1 VSETPQSLGETLRQR
16 LGRGPVEPG
25 TALAILEQ
33 LLTALGPVH
42 RRGAVHGRITP
53 EGIYLSP
60 DGGATLSGLEAA
72 GTSDDLGTTADG
84 RLPDDPGY
92 MAPEQINGDFVDA
105 RADVFALGVIAYE
118 MLIGRNPFWAGEG
131 TQPGTVVYRIVYR
144 PYPEIAPGVI
154 PGLAEGVRA
163 VVAAAMAK
171 DPHARFADA
180 PSFLEAL
187 VGANSSLEGALPAV
201 VVAAAARSSEHRHF
215 GDAFADWAFEA
226 RRSWGPYFVAASIVI
241 VGLIV
246 VLVVFLYRTQ
256 ATGATEA
263 TAVASSVSTSTTSA
277 TLPMAVV
284 NVGATSTTAVS
295 TTTTSTTVPAST
307 TSSVTTTTVQAK
319 LAASVT
325 LSGLSSTYSGS
336 PIRASAKTNP
346 EGLKVNIAYSQAGN
360 PVTSPINAGSYEVTA
375 TIDDPQ
381 YEGTATG
388 TLAIAKRNPTINVVG
403 WSGSY
408 TGGAHRASGTASG
421 AKGENLTALLR
432 FTDSYTNVPGGTA
445 HWTFSGNNNYNSAS
459 GSVPIVIR
467 KANASIS
474 VAGWNHAYDGGSHG
488 ATLTSAKGVGG
499 ENLSS
504 LITMGGQTYTN
515 VPGGPALWS
524 FKGNGNYNSASGSV
538 SIVIGKANANIH
550 VSGWS
555 GEYDGYYHGAS
566 GSATGVL
573 GENLSGL
580 LNLGANFREIGGHTA
595 SWTFAGSNNYKSDS
609 GSVSIVISEPPTTTT
624 TTAPPAP

>member
-1 VSETPQSLGETLRQR
+1 MD
-16 LGRGPVEPG
+16 PG
-25 TALAILEQ
+25 TALTILEQ
-33 LLTALGPVH
+33 LLAALEPVH

-53 EGIYLSP
+53 DGIYLSP

-72 GTSDDLGTTADG
+72 ETGDDLGMTGDG
-84 RLPDDPGY
+84 RIPDDPGY

-144 PYPEIAPGVI
+144 PYPEIASGMI
-154 PGLAEGVRA
+154 PGLAEGIRGVI
-163 VVAAAMAK
+163 AAAMAK
-171 DPHARFADA
+171 DPRIRFADA
-180 PSFLEAL
+180 SSFLEAL
-187 VGANSSLEGALPAV
+187 VGASSGLEVAVPAAVGAAV
-201 VVAAAARSSEHRHF
+201 VRSDKSRHF

-226 RRSWGPYFVAASIVI
+226 RRSWGPYFLAASIVI
-241 VGLIV
+241 VGLV
-246 VLVVFLYRTQ
+246 AVLLVSLYRAQ

-277 TLPMAVV
+277 TLPVAVV
-284 NVGATSTTAVS
+284 TAGATSTTAVS
-295 TTTTSTTVPAST
+295 TTTTSTTIPAST
-307 TSSVTTTTVQAK
+307 TSSVSTTTTIKAK
-319 LAASVT
+319 LPATVT

-336 PIRASAKTNP
+336 PITVSAKTNP
-346 EGLKVNIAYSQAGN
+346 EGLKVNIAYSQAGK
-360 PVTSPINAGSYEVTA
+360 PVTSPINAGSYEVTVA
-375 TIDDPQ
+375 IDDAQ
-381 YEGTATG
+381 YQGTVTG
-388 TLAIAKRNPTINVVG
+388 TLTIAKRNPTIDVRG
-403 WSGSY
+403 WSGTY
-408 TGGAHRASGTASG
+408 TGGAHRASGTATG
-421 AKGENLTALLR
+421 AKGENLSSRLS

-445 HWTFSGNNNYNSAS
+445 HWTFSGNNNYNSAG

-474 VAGWNHAYDGGSHG
+474 VAGWNHAYDGRPHG
-488 ATLTSAKGVGG
+488 ATLTYAKGVGG

-504 LITMGGQTYTN
+504 LITMGAQAYTN

-524 FKGNGNYNSASGSV
+524 FKGNGNYNSASGIV
-538 SIVIGKANANIH
+538 SIVINKANANIH
-550 VSGWS
+550 ISGWS

-566 GSATGVL
+566 GSAAGAL

-580 LNLGANFREIGGHTA
+580 LNLGASFREIGGHTA
-595 SWTFAGSNNYKSDS
+595 SWTFAGNNNYNSDS

-624 TTAPPAP
+624 TTTAPPAP